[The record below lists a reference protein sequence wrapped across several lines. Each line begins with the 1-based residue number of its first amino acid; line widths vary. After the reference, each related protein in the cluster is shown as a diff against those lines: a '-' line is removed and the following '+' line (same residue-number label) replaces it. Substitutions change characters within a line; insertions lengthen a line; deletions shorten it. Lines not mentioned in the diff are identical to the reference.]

1 MAENAEIAFARTFL
15 NTLSTQPITYGN
27 DYQQPLENSLKR
39 VQVLPVRL
47 EAHRGLQ
54 QLCNSYL
61 T

>member
-47 EAHRGLQ
+47 EAHKGLQ
-54 QLCNSYL
+54 QL
-61 T
+61 